1 MNICNLFLLIKRV
14 FVAIVNIA
22 AMSSFTKTGASAWSD
37 FWRPVWKGGVLATF
51 LVGWPQLLPECL
63 CQHQKQTDFSLGWW
77 APGCSEAQFVTLCLL
92 EAKPAEMYKHIILF
106 DQREILFL
114 ASTLM
119 YDISIYCPCHSC
131 FMKVGEKKSP
141 KVLKSSALNRPPL
154 GHPSLSFTQTQ
165 ETVSSRCVSAFRS
178 CWVS

>member
-22 AMSSFTKTGASAWSD
+22 AMSSFTKTGASAWSG

-63 CQHQKQTDFSLGWW
+63 CQQQKQTDFSLGWW
-77 APGCSEAQFVTLCLL
+77 APGCSEAQFVILCLL

-106 DQREILFL
+106 DQRETFFWPL
-114 ASTLM
+114 
-119 YDISIYCPCHSC
+119 HSC
-131 FMKVGEKKSP
+131 MTSPFTALVIPVSWRGEKKSP

-154 GHPSLSFTQTQ
+154 GHPSLSFIQTQ
-165 ETVSSRCVSAFRS
+165 ETVSSRCVSAFQS